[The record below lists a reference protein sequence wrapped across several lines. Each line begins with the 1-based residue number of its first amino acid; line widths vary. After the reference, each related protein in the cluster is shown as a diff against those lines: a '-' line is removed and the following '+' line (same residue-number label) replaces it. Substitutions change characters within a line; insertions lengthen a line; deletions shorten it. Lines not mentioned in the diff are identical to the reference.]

1 MPAQRSET
9 SRKREDIQVAAQR
22 LFLQSGFSKTSMDAI
37 AAEANVSKQTVY
49 RYYGSKSQL
58 FSGVLGQMAERL
70 QADLL
75 ELQPQSSLTPTKL
88 RATLITVAERILDRI
103 LDPTYLDLVR
113 VVLAESREFPELPNL
128 LRASVIERGANA
140 LSHLLE
146 SAQIAAVVEISD
158 VRIVQRQFV
167 GPLLSYLLEGL
178 WGDPRETRQRASV
191 EVPSLV
197 ELFMSAVSPPHQHGD
212 EADPRLDS

>member
-1 MPAQRSET
+1 
-9 SRKREDIQVAAQR
+9 
-22 LFLQSGFSKTSMDAI
+22 MDAI
-37 AAEANVSKQTVY
+37 AAEASVSKQTVY

-58 FSGVLGQMAERL
+58 FSAVLGQVAERL

-75 ELQPQSSLTPTKL
+75 ELQPHSSLTRAKL
-88 RATLITVAERILDRI
+88 EATLIMVAERILDRI

-128 LRASVIERGANA
+128 LRASVIERGTNA
-140 LSHLLE
+140 LSDLLQ
-146 SAQIAAVVEISD
+146 SAQIAEVAEISD
-158 VRIVQRQFV
+158 VRIAQRQFV

-178 WGDPRETRQRASV
+178 WGDPSETRQRASV

-197 ELFMSAVSPPHQHGD
+197 ELFMSAVSPPRQR
-212 EADPRLDS
+212 ADDAGPLSDS